1 MSSIAN
7 SLDIVKI
14 IKHKPADM
22 AGWFT
27 KFDRFARHPS
37 VWPYML
43 SSMAGIVIIKS
54 LSVGASGTSTRSIA
68 RLHLDPSVFPPA
80 YRSPFPHLC
89 SCLSLSFSFVSP
101 RPQMRPSRLPSTLTV
116 TSSRRSTRP
125 STATTPT
132 KCAVPRSIP
141 LSLSLSLSLS
151 TPSSWVA
158 LSDVM

>member
-54 LSVGASGTSTRSIA
+54 LSVGASGTAQNKQAHNCHCITFQLNNHLYHLLCRNPAFLLILA
-68 RLHLDPSVFPPA
+68 RIYPSNF
-80 YRSPFPHLC
+80 
-89 SCLSLSFSFVSP
+89 SL
-101 RPQMRPSRLPSTLTV
+101 
-116 TSSRRSTRP
+116 
-125 STATTPT
+125 
-132 KCAVPRSIP
+132 
-141 LSLSLSLSLS
+141 
-151 TPSSWVA
+151 
-158 LSDVM
+158 